1 MTMPIGQN
9 RTWRAVSSPSP
20 RLPTGRL
27 RRSLSKTGVNA
38 LSSSTG
44 YGEGRDEG
52 AFPKRRLVEK
62 PPHPPSRSLSSGRPK
77 AGPVGSVDPQAG
89 RGKSRSFLVLLILLN
104 TLFASVFTG
113 PAAAAWPDRPITLI
127 VPFAPGGPTDII
139 ARILA
144 TALHMSLGQPVIID
158 NRAGAAGNTGMG
170 VAAHAT
176 PDGYTLL
183 LTSTSIAVNPALFK
197 NLPYD
202 PFRDFVPISEL
213 VNAPNVL
220 IVKSSSNI
228 KTLADLI
235 AQAKAAPDKF
245 NYSSPG
251 AGTKSHLTGE
261 LLKLRAG
268 IQMVHVPYR
277 GAGPATLGVLEGT
290 VQVGSVALPPA
301 EPLIKDGQLRALA
314 VTGAQRW
321 FSLPEV
327 PTMIESGYPN
337 FVSDTFNALFA
348 PTGTPPEIVATLVK
362 ESRAAFTKP
371 EAREQARKAGFEIVA
386 GAPEQ
391 LAARVAAEVP
401 AVRELVAKA
410 GIKTE

>member
-1 MTMPIGQN
+1 MSIAAVRNWTE
-9 RTWRAVSSPSP
+9 RLARAAVQGKVTGSFFAAIVALLAWSVVS
-20 RLPTGRL
+20 
-27 RRSLSKTGVNA
+27 
-38 LSSSTG
+38 
-44 YGEGRDEG
+44 
-52 AFPKRRLVEK
+52 
-62 PPHPPSRSLSSGRPK
+62 
-77 AGPVGSVDPQAG
+77 
-89 RGKSRSFLVLLILLN
+89 
-104 TLFASVFTG
+104 
-113 PAAAAWPDRPITLI
+113 PAEAAWPERSITLI

-144 TALHMSLGQPVIID
+144 TSLHMSLGQPIIID
-158 NRAGAAGNTGMG
+158 NRAGAA
-170 VAAHAT
+170 
-176 PDGYTLL
+176 GYTLL

-202 PFRDFVPISEL
+202 PFRDFAPISEL

-220 IVKSSSNI
+220 IVKSSSTI
-228 KTLADLI
+228 KTLADLV
-235 AQAKAAPDKF
+235 AQAKAKPDQF

-277 GAGPATLGVLEGT
+277 GAGPATLAVLEGT
-290 VQVGSVALPPA
+290 AQVGSVALPPA

-321 FSLPEV
+321 FSLPDV

-348 PTGTPPEIVATLVK
+348 PAGTPPDIVARLVK
-362 ESRAAFTKP
+362 ESRAAFANP
-371 EAREQARKAGFEIVA
+371 QAREQARKAGFEIVA
-386 GAPEQ
+386 GTPEE
-391 LAARVAAEVP
+391 LGARVAAEVP
-401 AVRELVAKA
+401 AVRELVARA
-410 GIKTE
+410 GIKAE